1 MNEESRNARTSLL
14 YEELRWMMHLRW
26 IAASAVVAGGLVD
39 WRWTGWL
46 EHSKR
51 IVALGLAVAA
61 FNTIVWLVDRARPGV
76 HSRWPV
82 VLVFATVQLY
92 ADLVALTMLALWTGG
107 PSSGV
112 LSLFFLH
119 MIFAGLLQPRS
130 MAYVAAVIAALML
143 GCGFWMTGQWPR
155 TPTDAALL
163 GGWAA
168 TMFGAVYL
176 SDRVSRGLYRRE
188 LQGVRQSRRLHDALS
203 SLKQQQDS
211 LIQHEKLVAMGQMA
225 AGLAHEITNPL
236 SNMDSVL
243 QLMQRNPAAPRPEA
257 AAMLREQVQ
266 RIHRTVNQLTHFAH
280 PGKGQFEIMP
290 INEVVQTSLDM
301 LGLDRRM
308 RNVHLDTDLSPAA
321 GSARVNRHSL
331 EQVLT
336 NLFRNALDAMANAG
350 SPRLTVRTDRRNG
363 ECSILVSDNGCG
375 IPKDKIAQVF
385 DPFFTTK
392 PLGQGTGLGLSISA
406 SLVQEHGGRL
416 EVDSEPPPGGRGT
429 TFAVRLPLVEPEQRP

>member
-1 MNEESRNARTSLL
+1 MNAESVNARTALL

-26 IAASAVVAGGLVD
+26 IAAGAVVAGGLVD
-39 WRWTGWL
+39 WNWTAWL
-46 EHSKR
+46 ARSPQ
-51 IVALGLAVAA
+51 IVELGLAVAA

-76 HSRWPV
+76 HSRWPA

-112 LSLFFLH
+112 LSLFVLH

-130 MAYVAAVIAALML
+130 MAYLAAASSALML
-143 GCGFWMTGQWPR
+143 ACGFWATAQWPS
-155 TPTDAALL
+155 TMTDAALL

-168 TMFGAVYL
+168 SMFGAVYL

-188 LQGVRQSRRLHDALS
+188 LLGVRQSRRLHTALA

-243 QLMQRNPAAPRPEA
+243 QLMQRNPGAPRPEA

-280 PGKGQFEIMP
+280 PGKGQFEVMP
-290 INEVVQTSLDM
+290 VNEIVRTSLDM

-308 RNVHLDTDLSPAA
+308 REVHLDADLSAAA

-336 NLFRNALDAMANAG
+336 NLFRNALDAMAGAG
-350 SPRLTVRTDRRNG
+350 SPRLTVRTDRLNG

-375 IPKDKIAQVF
+375 ISPENLAHVF

-416 EVDSEPPPGGRGT
+416 EVDSEPGRGT
-429 TFAVRLPLVEPEQRP
+429 TFAVRLPLVEPEHRP

>member
-1 MNEESRNARTSLL
+1 MNAETANARTALL

-26 IAASAVVAGGLVD
+26 IAAGAVVAGGLVD
-39 WRWTGWL
+39 WNWTAWL
-46 EHSKR
+46 AHSPR
-51 IVALGLAVAA
+51 IAALGLAVAA

-76 HSRWPV
+76 HSRWPA
-82 VLVFATVQLY
+82 VLVFATVQVY
-92 ADLVALTMLALWTGG
+92 ADLVALTLLALWTGG
-107 PSSGV
+107 TTSGV

-119 MIFAGLLQPRS
+119 MIFASLLQPRS
-130 MAYVAAVIAALML
+130 MAYIAAVASLVML
-143 GCGFWMTGQWPR
+143 GSGFWLTGQWPR
-155 TPTDAALL
+155 SAVEAALL

-168 TMFGAVYL
+168 SMFGTVYL
-176 SDRVSRGLYRRE
+176 SSRVSRGLYRRE
-188 LQGVRQSRRLHDALS
+188 LLGVRQSRRLHTALA
-203 SLKQQQDS
+203 SLRQQQDS

-243 QLMQRNPAAPRPEA
+243 QLMQRNPGVPRPEA

-280 PGKGQFEIMP
+280 PGKGQFEVMP
-290 INEVVQTSLDM
+290 VNEIVRTSLDM
-301 LGLDRRM
+301 LSLDRRM
-308 RNVHLDTDLSPAA
+308 RSVHLDTDLSAAA

-336 NLFRNALDAMANAG
+336 NLFRNALDAMVSVE
-350 SPRLTVRTDRRNG
+350 SPRLAVRTDRRNG

-416 EVDSEPPPGGRGT
+416 EVDSEPGRGT
-429 TFAVRLPLVEPEQRP
+429 TFAVRLPLAEPEQRP